1 MNSEKINIGVIGS
14 GHLGQYHVKHYKN
27 MNNIN
32 FLGLHDS
39 NPKRGNEIAK
49 KYETKYFKNVSSLMD
64 ACDGVSIVTPTKSHY
79 DVAKIALNKYGCNV
93 FIEKPITETILQ
105 ADDLI
110 NHAKKNNL
118 IIQVGHIERLNPA
131 LKALEKFDINPKF
144 IDIQRLAPYTV
155 RGTDVPVVLDLMIHD
170 IDILLSLVKSKVKSI
185 HASGVSIL
193 TNSVDIAHARIRFE
207 NGTVSSVTS
216 SRVAKDKVRKIKI
229 FQDNLYSTIDLL
241 LERTEVYN
249 ITKDSNLIKN
259 SLQAEPFPG
268 ENEKKY
274 IVYEK
279 PKIKNYDSLRAE
291 LDNFVNS
298 ILEIEIPIV
307 NGIEARN
314 ALEVVIKI
322 NEMILEDLK

>member
-1 MNSEKINIGVIGS
+1 MSSKKINIGVIGS

-39 NPKRGNEIAK
+39 NPERGNEIAK
-49 KYETKYFKNVSSLMD
+49 KYETKYFENVYNLMET
-64 ACDGVSIVTPTKSHY
+64 CDGVSIVTPTESHY
-79 DVAKIALNKYGCNV
+79 NVAKIALTEFGCNV

-131 LKALEKFDINPKF
+131 LKALEKYDINPKF
-144 IDIQRLAPYTV
+144 IDIQRLAPYTI

-216 SRVAKDKVRKIKI
+216 SRVAQDKVRKIKI

-241 LERTEVYN
+241 LEQTEVYN
-249 ITKDSNLIKN
+249 ITKDSELIEKA
-259 SLQAEPFPG
+259 LQAEPFPISND
-268 ENEKKY
+268 EKY

-279 PKIKNYDSLRAE
+279 PKIKNHDSLREE
-291 LDNFVNS
+291 LNNFVNS

-322 NEMILEDLK
+322 NNMILEDLK